1 MTGNHGISPVGRS
14 LKNLSEEEMR
24 SIFGGSG
31 MDAEARSTLI
41 CGAGISLIGSYLASA
56 AFKCGKDNKGK

>member
-1 MTGNHGISPVGRS
+1 MTRNHSISSVGRS
-14 LKNLSEEEMR
+14 LKNLSEEEMK

-31 MDAEARSTLI
+31 MDAEARSSLI
-41 CGAGISLIGSYLASA
+41 CGAGISYVGSYLASA